1 MGFTED
7 NKGTREYYLVVP
19 IKRIVF
25 LLLLVLIA
33 QESFSTDAEGVDF
46 HIRFYEKR
54 IYFLG
59 DSEHPVSLEAILT
72 NNSSQAFRF
81 KMAENRMFNF
91 DFEVTTP
98 TNILLDHSQEFTR
111 SRTANQPVLYREIS
125 LEPGEKYGVV
135 VSLDEFIEV
144 PKAGL
149 YTVQAL
155 FYPELNLR
163 GPGGTIRSNALT
175 LNIRPA
181 IVLEE
186 QRAGIEAETGKL
198 IQRQPLPP
206 DEVVDYM
213 LGARQK
219 SQWEKFFL
227 YLDLENLYLKNPG
240 RAQSYRRMS
249 EENRRAALDRYKE
262 QLRSETVDVDI
273 LVIPVTYEIVQTSYT
288 PFEGRV
294 TVIEKFQYRDYVEV
308 KRYTY
313 SLERRDTIWV
323 ITDYE
328 IVNLGTE

>member
-1 MGFTED
+1 MV
-7 NKGTREYYLVVP
+7 LM
-19 IKRIVF
+19 KRIVF

-33 QESFSTDAEGVDF
+33 QESFSADAEGVDF

-54 IYFLG
+54 IYYLG
-59 DSEHPVSLEAILT
+59 DSEHPVSLEAVLT
-72 NNSSQAFRF
+72 NNSSQTFRF

-135 VSLDEFIEV
+135 VSLDEFIEI

-149 YTVQAL
+149 YAVQSV
-155 FYPELNLR
+155 FHPELNLR
-163 GPGGTIRSNALT
+163 GPNGAIRSNVLT

-181 IVLEE
+181 IVFEE
-186 QRAGIEAETGKL
+186 ERAMIEAETGKL
-198 IQRQPLPP
+198 IRRQPLPP

-227 YLDLENLYLKNPG
+227 YLDLESLYLKEPG
-240 RAQSYRRMS
+240 RARSYRRMS
-249 EENRRAALDRYKE
+249 EENRRAVLDRYKA
-262 QLRSETVDVDI
+262 QLRSETVDIDI
-273 LVIPVTYEIVQTSYT
+273 LVMPATYEIVQTSYT

-313 SLERRDTIWV
+313 FLERRDIIWLV
-323 ITDYE
+323 TDYE

>member
-1 MGFTED
+1 M
-7 NKGTREYYLVVP
+7 
-19 IKRIVF
+19 KRVAF
-25 LLLLVLIA
+25 LLVLVLIA
-33 QESFSTDAEGVDF
+33 RESFSADAEGVDF
-46 HIRFYEKR
+46 TIRFYDTR
-54 IYFLG
+54 IYYLG
-59 DSEHPVSLEAILT
+59 DREHPVTLEAILA
-72 NNSSQAFRF
+72 NNSSQTYRF

-91 DFEVTTP
+91 DFEVATP
-98 TNILLDHSQEFTR
+98 TNILLDHSQKFTQSR
-111 SRTANQPVLYREIS
+111 SANQPVLYREIS

-135 VSLDEFIEV
+135 VTLDEFIEI

-149 YTVQAL
+149 YTVQAV
-155 FYPELNLR
+155 FHPELNLG
-163 GPGGTIRSNALT
+163 GPDSTIHSNTLT

-181 IVLEE
+181 IVFEE
-186 QRAGIEAETGKL
+186 ERAMIEAETGKL

-213 LGARQK
+213 LSARQK

-240 RAQSYRRMS
+240 RAQAYRRMS
-249 EENRRAALDRYKE
+249 EENRRAVLDRYKE

-273 LVIPVTYEIVQTSYT
+273 LVIPATYEIVQTSYT
-288 PFEGRV
+288 RFEGRV

-313 SLERRDTIWV
+313 TLERRDTIWV
-323 ITDYE
+323 VTDYE

>member
-1 MGFTED
+1 M
-7 NKGTREYYLVVP
+7 
-19 IKRIVF
+19 KRVVF
-25 LLLLVLIA
+25 LLVLVLA
-33 QESFSTDAEGVDF
+33 ARESFSADAEGVDF
-46 HIRFYEKR
+46 HIRFYDQR
-54 IYFLG
+54 IYYLG
-59 DSEHPVSLEAILT
+59 DREHPVSLEAILA
-72 NNSSQAFRF
+72 NNSSQTYRF

-98 TNILLDHSQEFTR
+98 TNILLDHSQKFTR

-125 LEPGEKYGVV
+125 LEPGEKFGVV
-135 VSLDEFIEV
+135 VTLDEFIEI

-149 YTVQAL
+149 YTVQAV
-155 FYPELNLR
+155 FHPELNLG
-163 GPGGTIRSNALT
+163 GPDSAIHSNTLT

-181 IVLEE
+181 IIFEE
-186 QRAGIEAETGKL
+186 ERAMIEAETGKL

-206 DEVVDYM
+206 DEVVDYT

-227 YLDLENLYLKNPG
+227 YLDLESLYLKNPG
-240 RAQSYRRMS
+240 RAQAYRRMS
-249 EENRRAALDRYKE
+249 EENRRATLDRYKA

-273 LVIPVTYEIVQTSYT
+273 LVIPVSYEIVQTSYT

-313 SLERRDTIWV
+313 TLERRDTIWV
-323 ITDYE
+323 VTDYE

>member
-1 MGFTED
+1 
-7 NKGTREYYLVVP
+7 VVP
-19 IKRIVF
+19 MKRIAV

-33 QESFSTDAEGVDF
+33 RESFSADAEGVDF

-54 IYFLG
+54 IYYLG
-59 DSEHPVSLEAILT
+59 DSEHPVSLEAVLT
-72 NNSSQAFRF
+72 NNSSRPFRF

-91 DFEVTTP
+91 DFEVRTP
-98 TNILLDHSQEFTR
+98 TNILLDHSQVFTR

-135 VSLDEFIEV
+135 VSLNEFIEI

-149 YTVQAL
+149 YTVQAV
-155 FYPELNLR
+155 FHPELNLH
-163 GPGGTIRSNALT
+163 GPGGELRSNALT
-175 LNIRPA
+175 LDIRPA

-186 QRAGIEAETGKL
+186 ERARIEAETGKL
-198 IQRQPLPP
+198 IQRQTLPP

-227 YLDLENLYLKNPG
+227 YLDLE
-240 RAQSYRRMS
+240 ARRMS
-249 EENRRAALDRYKE
+249 EENRRVALDRYKE
-262 QLRSETVDVDI
+262 QLRSQTVDVDI
-273 LVIPVTYEIVQTSYT
+273 LVIPASYEIVQTSYT

-294 TVIEKFQYRDYVEV
+294 TVIEKFQYRDYTEV

-323 ITDYE
+323 LTDYE
-328 IVNLGTE
+328 IINLGTE

>member
-1 MGFTED
+1 
-7 NKGTREYYLVVP
+7 VVP
-19 IKRIVF
+19 MKRVVF
-25 LLLLVLIA
+25 LLVLVLVA
-33 QESFSTDAEGVDF
+33 RESFSADAEGVDF
-46 HIRFYEKR
+46 HIRFYDTR
-54 IYFLG
+54 IYYLG
-59 DSEHPVSLEAILT
+59 DREHPVSLEAILT
-72 NNSSQAFRF
+72 NNSSQTYRF

-98 TNILLDHSQEFTR
+98 TNIMLDHSQEFTR
-111 SRTANQPVLYREIS
+111 SRSANQPVLYREIS

-135 VSLDEFIEV
+135 VTLDEFIEI

-149 YTVQAL
+149 YTVQAV
-155 FYPELNLR
+155 FHPELNLR
-163 GPGGTIRSNALT
+163 GPDSTMHSNTLT

-181 IVLEE
+181 IVFEE
-186 QRAGIEAETGKL
+186 ERAMIEAETGKL

-213 LGARQK
+213 LSARQK

-240 RAQSYRRMS
+240 RAQAYRRMS
-249 EENRRAALDRYKE
+249 EENRRAVLDRYKE

-273 LVIPVTYEIVQTSYT
+273 LVIPATYEIVQTRYT

-294 TVIEKFQYRDYVEV
+294 TVIEKFQDRDYVEV

-313 SLERRDTIWV
+313 TLERRDTIWV
-323 ITDYE
+323 VTDYE